1 MSAVCRTVAGQNT
14 SVDTVGK
21 TRPSSCSSNDVL
33 PMGGR
38 FIRPWRI
45 VAVVSL
51 SLSRPWRPRGDDR
64 TRRRVWIVVRVLAP
78 VFFLVWPPATRSDW
92 LSIVDTV
99 RVAAPAG
106 ARNLSS
112 NRWFGDAGVI
122 YGLLLSTGDTAL
134 DLSCVVVIAKRRIAI
149 TLDSLYSDVTVV
161 TALLSI
167 GRSRRRPVNLI
178 LDHRLITAQSLAS

>member
-64 TRRRVWIVVRVLAP
+64 TRRRRRVWIVVRVLAP

-92 LSIVDTV
+92 LSTVDTSEWRRLRAREISRAIVDSAT
-99 RVAAPAG
+99 PALFT
-106 ARNLSS
+106 ACCSPPATLHSIYHASS
-112 NRWFGDAGVI
+112 
-122 YGLLLSTGDTAL
+122 S
-134 DLSCVVVIAKRRIAI
+134 
-149 TLDSLYSDVTVV
+149 SLNAVS
-161 TALLSI
+161 
-167 GRSRRRPVNLI
+167 
-178 LDHRLITAQSLAS
+178 Q

>member
-33 PMGGR
+33 LMGGR

-92 LSIVDTV
+92 LSTVDTV
-99 RVAAPAG
+99 RVAAA
-106 ARNLSS
+106 AE
-112 NRWFGDAGVI
+112 
-122 YGLLLSTGDTAL
+122 
-134 DLSCVVVIAKRRIAI
+134 K
-149 TLDSLYSDVTVV
+149 SLEQS
-161 TALLSI
+161 LI
-167 GRSRRRPVNLI
+167 RRRRRYLRPAAL
-178 LDHRLITAQSLAS
+178 HRRHCMHSIYRASSSSLNAVSQ

>member
-99 RVAAPAG
+99 RVAAAG

-149 TLDSLYSDVTVV
+149 NLDSLYSDVTVV

-178 LDHRLITAQSLAS
+178 LDHRLITAQSLAP